1 VKILHVINNLGAGGA
16 EKLLTDILPLM
27 KREGHEVAVAISN
40 GSNNVAKFETIFSE
54 AGITVIDYKT
64 SFYNPFITFK
74 LLKTIKRGQF
84 NVVHAHLFPSQYWLA
99 FAALFLPKKVR
110 LVKTEHSVFNERKQ
124 YKILQP
130 LERFVYA
137 RYQKIIGIT
146 QLVQENLSAWLRKS
160 DIVVIHNGVNLAEME
175 AAKTNQLQ
183 GNVSPIA
190 SEGFS
195 ILMTGRFDG
204 IHKDQKSLI
213 EAVNL
218 LDESII
224 LYFAGNGPAI
234 EEIKTFAAQ
243 TAAKDRI
250 HFLGM
255 RTDVYALM
263 AQVDLNVLSTNT
275 EGLSGVALESL
286 ASGKPFIGS
295 NVEGVKD
302 IVPDNSFLFPKQ
314 DPNALAAKIS
324 EVKNDPSQ
332 ATHMVNIALEHVKKF
347 DISLMVTNYLAVYK
361 DVLDEEQ

>member
-1 VKILHVINNLGAGGA
+1 MKILHVINNLGAGGA

-54 AGITVIDYKT
+54 AGIEVIDYKT
-64 SFYNPFITFK
+64 SFYNPFLTFK
-74 LLKTIKRGQF
+74 LLKTIKNG
-84 NVVHAHLFPSQYWLA
+84 NYNIVHAHLFPSQYWLA
-99 FAALFLPKKVR
+99 FAALFLPKKVK

-124 YKILQP
+124 YKILRP

-146 QLVQENLSAWLRKS
+146 QLVKDNLAAWLRKS

-175 AAKTNQLQ
+175 AAKKNQLLKSS
-183 GNVSPIA
+183 SPIT
-190 SEGFS
+190 SEGFT

-213 EAVNL
+213 EAFNL
-218 LDESII
+218 LDESVV
-224 LYFAGNGPAI
+224 LYFAGDGPAI

-295 NVEGVKD
+295 RVEGVKD
-302 IVPDNSFLFPKQ
+302 IVPNDSFLFPKQ
-314 DPNALAAKIS
+314 DPKALAAKIIEIKGNPDLAAS
-324 EVKNDPSQ
+324 MIS
-332 ATHMVNIALEHVKKF
+332 TALKHVKKF
-347 DISLMVTNYLAVYK
+347 DISLMVTNYLSVYN
-361 DVLDEEQ
+361 DVLAKKL